1 MLAIREGLVRETLQ
15 TLQECGRRQGGE
27 CVVLWIADRD
37 QPDIVSAARHPE
49 HHSSRKGYEIASE
62 WMHTLWVQLSDA
74 GQRICAQVHTHPG
87 PAFHSPTDDEFPAV
101 HLPGFVSIVVPN
113 LARPPVRPPSIHV
126 SVLQADGWR
135 QSSLS
140 REVSCV

>member
-62 WMHTLWVQLSDA
+62 WLRTSSHASRAGIPFADRRRISGGPPARLRLDCRPEFGSAPSTATQHPRVCAAGGRVAPELAFTRGVLCLS
-74 GQRICAQVHTHPG
+74 I
-87 PAFHSPTDDEFPAV
+87 
-101 HLPGFVSIVVPN
+101 L
-113 LARPPVRPPSIHV
+113 
-126 SVLQADGWR
+126 
-135 QSSLS
+135 
-140 REVSCV
+140 